1 MPSEV
6 SSPVRHRDKSAHEAR
21 VLSVLTSAE
30 ASQMLSVA
38 LAHRGVVRSWNV
50 HAIHHRPG
58 AGVSVGYSVV
68 LDEDLGAGA
77 WKRRDTYIVAT
88 SGKIDEERLID
99 VEGRTLSW
107 QDVRVH
113 VWEHPYDPQLPAL
126 ERACDQQLVQE
137 WMGEEVDIELV
148 SYRPTRRAVVKI
160 LPHRSEHPI
169 FGKVVEPRQV
179 SGVVSRMQMLERAGV
194 PAPRLV
200 RFDEQGLVVSS
211 ALPGMPLNKVYAS
224 VVPENLARMRTVL
237 DSLAQTLDSLPLV
250 SLGLPARPAWADRCE
265 HYAQAAAIALPEHEQ
280 RATRLAHQIREILSS
295 ADMGPVQPTHGD
307 FYEANI
313 FIDPRSGQV
322 SGILDV
328 DNLGPGY
335 RVHDW
340 GCLLGH
346 MSVLGGLAPKTYQ
359 HIDQL
364 LADWTGRI
372 ACRVEPEVLGACA
385 AGVVLSLVSGA
396 RRSRRKN
403 WQAQALY
410 RLGVAE
416 QWLK

>member
-1 MPSEV
+1 
-6 SSPVRHRDKSAHEAR
+6 
-21 VLSVLTSAE
+21 
-30 ASQMLSVA
+30 
-38 LAHRGVVRSWNV
+38 
-50 HAIHHRPG
+50 
-58 AGVSVGYSVV
+58 
-68 LDEDLGAGA
+68 
-77 WKRRDTYIVAT
+77 
-88 SGKIDEERLID
+88 
-99 VEGRTLSW
+99 
-107 QDVRVH
+107 
-113 VWEHPYDPQLPAL
+113 
-126 ERACDQQLVQE
+126 
-137 WMGEEVDIELV
+137 MGEEVDIELV

-313 FIDPRSGQV
+313 LSIRVAARSLEF
-322 SGILDV
+322 STSI
-328 DNLGPGY
+328 
-335 RVHDW
+335 
-340 GCLLGH
+340 
-346 MSVLGGLAPKTYQ
+346 
-359 HIDQL
+359 I
-364 LADWTGRI
+364 
-372 ACRVEPEVLGACA
+372 
-385 AGVVLSLVSGA
+385 
-396 RRSRRKN
+396 
-403 WQAQALY
+403 
-410 RLGVAE
+410 
-416 QWLK
+416 